1 MRAIIDPNLPFAPLQ
16 GMIQGNEM
24 PVAWKLGWK
33 MELGL
38 DKKVALVTGASRG
51 IGAAIAA
58 ELAREGMHLCLVAR
72 DSEKLQEVAASL
84 RKTTQ
89 IDTLSYAADLRDP
102 AAAKNAVAAAVARA
116 GRLDLLVNN
125 AGATKRADFF
135 SLTEEDWQDGFA
147 LKFHGYVRMTRAA
160 WPHLRQT
167 NGSIV
172 NIVGIGSRTGSAEF
186 TIGGSVNVALLNFT
200 KAMAD
205 IGIQQGVRVNAINP
219 GLIETDRFTRNVERV
234 MRERTMSRN
243 EAVSFL
249 LSSHGTT
256 RVGRPDEVGALVAY
270 LASSKADFIQGSV
283 IDIDGGATRSL

>member
-1 MRAIIDPNLPFAPLQ
+1 
-16 GMIQGNEM
+16 
-24 PVAWKLGWK
+24 
-33 MELGL
+33 MELKL
-38 DKKVALVTGASRG
+38 NKKVALITGANRG

-58 ELAREGMHLCLVAR
+58 ELAQEGMNLCLVAR
-72 DSEKLQEVAASL
+72 DLAKLQEIAAEL
-84 RKTTQ
+84 TNEAGVEVHV
-89 IDTLSYAADLRDP
+89 LSADLRDS
-102 AAAKNAVAAAVARA
+102 AAPGKIVDDAVARF

-135 SLTEEDWQDGFA
+135 TLTEEDWQDGFA

-160 WPHLRQT
+160 WPHLRQS

-172 NIVGIGSRTGSAEF
+172 NIVGIGSRYGTGEY

-205 IGIQQGVRVNAINP
+205 IGIAQGVRVNAINP
-219 GLIETDRFTRNVERV
+219 GLIETSRFTRNVERV
-234 MRERTMSRN
+234 MRERGVGRQ

-249 LSSHGTT
+249 LESHGTT
-256 RVGRPDEVGALVAY
+256 RVGRPDEIGALVAY
-270 LASSKADFIQGSV
+270 LASPRADFMQGAI